1 MTFKVN
7 SLNSFDKGFFGKT
20 MQAYAKENKGKVQNS
35 SKLELSSID
44 DLNKYFSKK
53 MFTERLEKSPTTDVF
68 KTETP
73 VEPDFSFPNLIQ

>member
-20 MQAYAKENKGKVQNS
+20 MQAYAKENKGKVQNP

-44 DLNKYFSKK
+44 
-53 MFTERLEKSPTTDVF
+53 VF
-68 KTETP
+68 YH
-73 VEPDFSFPNLIQ
+73 